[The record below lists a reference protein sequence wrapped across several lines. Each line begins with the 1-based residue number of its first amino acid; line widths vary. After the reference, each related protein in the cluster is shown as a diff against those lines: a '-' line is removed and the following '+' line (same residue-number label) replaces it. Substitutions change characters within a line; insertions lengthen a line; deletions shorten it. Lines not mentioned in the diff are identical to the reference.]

1 MLSISLP
8 STVTSPKSF
17 NQSPPSTCH
26 SSNLLISP
34 RSVNL
39 RRITCAATATVA
51 AAATF
56 AGVETTAFSS
66 LYDVLGISAAAS
78 NGEIKAAY
86 RRLAR
91 SCHPDVAGGSEDAT
105 AFIRIND
112 AYLTLLDPE
121 KRAVYDRSLVLRQ
134 PLTAAR
140 FYRMSASPSSS
151 SSFCRSPRRNWESD
165 QCW

>member
-8 STVTSPKSF
+8 STVTSPKPF

-39 RRITCAATATVA
+39 RRITCAATAT
-51 AAATF
+51 AATF
-56 AGVETTAFSS
+56 AGVQTTAFSS

-105 AFIRIND
+105 AFIRVND
-112 AYLTLLDPE
+112 AYLTLSDPE

-140 FYRMSASPSSS
+140 FYGMSSSSSS